1 MKPSKPFSLVTL
13 SFLMFSSWVVL
24 SASSS
29 SYKRAIPTSQTPVS
43 LNLAVPQYALSFNN
57 AKGGPDL
64 VSWHLKESD
73 TRTVPGGDLTFLRV
87 ATPQCE
93 APSEVGRWR
102 NLDGKG
108 EPAYIDIK
116 MVGCGDQVLNGEQTS
131 TSISYTLR
139 VWVKQPTGKFYGRP
153 TVKATYRAWKNQQW
167 LFGRVPTGGYED
179 QLWMRVVQRGGQAN
193 LHVLIRH
200 QSLDIKPSAS
210 SEYWFSR

>member
-1 MKPSKPFSLVTL
+1 MKPSKPFSLVIL
-13 SFLMFSSWVVL
+13 SFLMFSSWVIL
-24 SASSS
+24 LASSS
-29 SYKRAIPTSQTPVS
+29 SYERAIPTSQTPVS
-43 LNLAVPQYALSFNN
+43 LNLILGNQSGRATTIGDNSIFRMAVPQYA
-57 AKGGPDL
+57 
-64 VSWHLKESD
+64 
-73 TRTVPGGDLTFLRV
+73 FLRV
-87 ATPQCE
+87 ATAQCE

-116 MVGCGDQVLNGEQTS
+116 MFGCGDQVLNGERTS
-131 TSISYTLR
+131 TSYTLR
-139 VWVKQPTGKFYGRP
+139 VWVRQSTGKFYGRP

-193 LHVLIRH
+193 LHVLIKH
-200 QSLDIKPSAS
+200 QSLDSKPSAS

>member
-13 SFLMFSSWVVL
+13 SLLMFSSWVVL

-29 SYKRAIPTSQTPVS
+29 SYKRAIPTSQKPVS
-43 LNLAVPQYALSFNN
+43 LNLILGNQSGRATTIGDNNIFLMAVPQYALSFNN
-57 AKGGPDL
+57 A
-64 VSWHLKESD
+64 
-73 TRTVPGGDLTFLRV
+73 T
-87 ATPQCE
+87 AQCE

-102 NLDGKG
+102 NLDDKG

-139 VWVKQPTGKFYGRP
+139 VWVRQPTGKFHGRP
-153 TVKATYRAWKNQQW
+153 TVKAAYRPWKNQQW

-179 QLWMRVVQRGGQAN
+179 QMWMRVVERGGQAN
-193 LHVLIRH
+193 LHVLIKHR
-200 QSLDIKPSAS
+200 SLDIKPSAS
-210 SEYWFSR
+210 SEYWFRR

>member
-1 MKPSKPFSLVTL
+1 MKQSKPFSLVIL
-13 SFLMFSSWVVL
+13 SFLMFSSWVIL
-24 SASSS
+24 LASSS
-29 SYKRAIPTSQTPVS
+29 TYKRAIPTSQTPVS
-43 LNLAVPQYALSFNN
+43 LNLILGNQSGRATTIGDNSSFRMAVPQYA
-57 AKGGPDL
+57 
-64 VSWHLKESD
+64 
-73 TRTVPGGDLTFLRV
+73 FLRV
-87 ATPQCE
+87 ATAQCE

-116 MVGCGDQVLNGEQTS
+116 MFGCGDQVLNGEQTS
-131 TSISYTLR
+131 TSTSYTLR
-139 VWVKQPTGKFYGRP
+139 VWVRQSTGKFYGRP

-193 LHVLIRH
+193 LHVLIKH
-200 QSLDIKPSAS
+200 QSLDSKPSAS